1 MKLHKSFFT
10 QLILVLSLCLISIPT
25 YANAI
30 DTLVSFNARVNALS
44 GHFTQ
49 TVQSKKKNQ
58 STSGTFKILRPGLFV
73 WDYQTPFQQLI
84 VADGRDVWLYD
95 KDLEQITK
103 RSQSSLISQTPAA
116 ILSNKQALEKFYS
129 LELDNSNNGIDYV
142 LATPKSSQSEYQY
155 IRIGFRGQALAS
167 MQLQDRFGNT
177 TTLSF
182 SNVQE
187 NPSLS
192 SKQFQFTPP
201 KGIDVISD

>member
-142 LATPKSSQSEYQY
+142 LATPRSSQSEYQY